1 MTNMNLTKQSVK
13 CSSFSTPSG
22 VTECFFTGVSRDG
35 LPLREALEDLAAS
48 YMAALQDN
56 GLGLSTQQFVRIYL
70 SDLSNDQKWLL
81 DSELYRIASSSA
93 FSVLE
98 QGPLGNA
105 EVGILAYHIKS
116 PDDSFKCEQV
126 SVDEDYNNQV
136 VISRGKNYSLLHTSN
151 CISIGGEFD
160 SYRQTQDIF
169 SNLSASLHD
178 FGMTIRNNMV
188 RTWIFVRD
196 VDNHYR
202 GMVKARRE
210 YFEKIGLTAETRYIA
225 STGIQGNCADHS
237 TLVTLDALSVQNIR
251 EEQIIR
257 MTARE
262 NLSDTI
268 VYGVTFERG
277 FRIRYG
283 DRSHIYISG
292 TASIDADGNTIH
304 LSDVRMQTER
314 TLDNVEA
321 LLRPHNATM
330 NDMQY
335 LIVYLRNV
343 KHWTQIQDILVRR
356 IPESVAVLPVMA
368 PVCRP
373 NWLVEMEGVGII
385 PDATEFPP
393 FA

>member
-1 MTNMNLTKQSVK
+1 MNLTKQSVK
-13 CSSFSTPSG
+13 CSSFTTPSG
-22 VTECFFTGVSRDG
+22 VTESFLTGISREG
-35 LPLREALEDLAAS
+35 VPLREALEELSAS
-48 YMAALQDN
+48 YLAALQEN
-56 GLGLSTQQFVRIYL
+56 GLDLSTQQFIRIYL
-70 SDLSNDQKWLL
+70 SDISNDQKWLL
-81 DSELYRIASSSA
+81 DSELNRIASFSA

-98 QGPLGNA
+98 QAPLGNA
-105 EVGILAYHIKS
+105 EFGIFAYHIKS
-116 PDDSFKCEQV
+116 SDDSFKCEPV
-126 SVDEDYNNQV
+126 SVDGEYNNQTI
-136 VISRGKNYSLLHTSN
+136 ISRGNNYSLLWTSN
-151 CISIGGEFD
+151 CISTGGEFD

-169 SNLSASLHD
+169 ASLSASLHN
-178 FGMTIRNNMV
+178 FGMTIRNNMI

-225 STGIQGNCADHS
+225 STGIQGNCFDHS

-283 DRSHIYISG
+283 DRSHLYISG
-292 TASIDADGNTIH
+292 TASIDADGNTIY

-314 TLDNVEA
+314 TLDNIEA
-321 LLRPHNATM
+321 LLRPHNATIS
-330 NDMQY
+330 DMQY

-343 KHWTQIQDILVRR
+343 KHWTQIQDILVAR
-356 IPESVAVLPVMA
+356 IPQSVPILPVMA

-373 NWLVEMEGVGII
+373 NWLVEMEGIGII
-385 PDATEFPP
+385 PDATSFPS